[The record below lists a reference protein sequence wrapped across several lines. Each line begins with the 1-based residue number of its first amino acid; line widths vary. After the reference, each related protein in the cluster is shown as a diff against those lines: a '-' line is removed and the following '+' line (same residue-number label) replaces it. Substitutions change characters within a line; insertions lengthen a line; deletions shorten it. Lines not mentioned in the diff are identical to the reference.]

1 MTDDEIGRFKVGGA
15 YDHTGRKVGYDAAD
29 MKNGISDVNAE
40 RFQDSRHVAR
50 ENEYLNMHP
59 IGNSKVPS
67 HSHPG
72 GREELLNNH
81 GGTRTANHVRTDIR
95 HGLNILREKHPK
107 GVEGGH
113 LLSTAE
119 SVGYNARKHHYVRM
133 EHEAFMQTPAGRTK
147 AANDARA
154 AASAGKKYDVWGQEE
169 SPKPAPSAPAPAVTS
184 SKKTRT
190 KTKLPNDTLRAGV
203 KEMVKRVLPRK
214 AK

>member
-1 MTDDEIGRFKVGGA
+1 MTYDENGRFKVGGA
-15 YDHTGRKVGYDAAD
+15 YDHAGRKTGYDAAD

-40 RFQDSRHVAR
+40 RFQDPRHVAR

-95 HGLNILREKHPK
+95 HGLNILQERHPK

-154 AASAGKKYDVWGQEE
+154 AQ
-169 SPKPAPSAPAPAVTS
+169 PAKSLWDSEPSAPARTATPAPAA
-184 SKKTRT
+184 KKRSA
-190 KTKLPNDTLRAGV
+190 PRNSNDTLAGAV
-203 KEMVKRVLPRK
+203 KHVIGKLRKR
-214 AK
+214 

>member
-1 MTDDEIGRFKVGGA
+1 MTYDENGRFTVGGA
-15 YDHTGRKVGYDAAD
+15 YDHAGRKVGYDAAD
-29 MKNGISDVNAE
+29 MKNGISDVNTDY
-40 RFQDSRHVAR
+40 QDPRYKAR
-50 ENEYLNMHP
+50 EDAYINMHP

-81 GGTRTANHVRTDIR
+81 GGTRDANSVRTDIR
-95 HGLNILREKHPK
+95 HGYNILKERHPK
-107 GVEGGH
+107 GVEGGIPH
-113 LLSTAE
+113 SMAE
-119 SVGYNARKHHYVRM
+119 SVGYNARKHIYVKA

-169 SPKPAPSAPAPAVTS
+169 APKPAPSAPAPAVTS

-214 AK
+214 K